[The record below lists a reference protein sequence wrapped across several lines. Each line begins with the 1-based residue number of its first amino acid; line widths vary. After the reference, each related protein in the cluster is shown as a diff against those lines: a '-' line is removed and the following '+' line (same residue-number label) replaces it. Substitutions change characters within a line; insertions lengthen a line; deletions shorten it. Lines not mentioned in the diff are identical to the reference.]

1 MLCYKFKEKKY
12 SSWFM
17 HHAKDKIGLCR
28 GQLTANKKKDDKHQI
43 SFTHA
48 LHSMPEQPNHV
59 ASFCTHAMPYIC
71 HYASSFCT
79 HATTS
84 WLVLK
89 PPMDEQNWIDLSKRH
104 LCVVVS
110 LA

>member
-17 HHAKDKIGLCR
+17 HHAKDKIGLCS

-59 ASFCTHAMPYIC
+59 ASSLPLAYSCGHALYMP
-71 HYASSFCT
+71 
-79 HATTS
+79 
-84 WLVLK
+84 
-89 PPMDEQNWIDLSKRH
+89 
-104 LCVVVS
+104 LCI
-110 LA
+110 